1 MPVNPVPSA
10 TVPTLDSTQTATTAK
25 QVLDREGFLQLLVAQ
40 LKYQDP
46 ANPTDAN
53 QLMNTTAQ
61 LTLVDKINELVT
73 LQQGQ
78 TTMQRA
84 ALAGSLVGKEATYT
98 TTDATGKATT
108 ATGVIDAVKLSGTD
122 LVLRIGS
129 RDVAIA
135 NVVEIAPAPRA

>member
-1 MPVNPVPSA
+1 VPL
-10 TVPTLDSTQTATTAK
+10 LDATQTANTAK

-78 TTMQRA
+78 STMQRA
-84 ALAGSLVGKEATYT
+84 ALAGSLVGKTATYT
-98 TTDATGKATT
+98 TTDASGAATT
-108 ATGVIDAVKLSGTD
+108 ATGVIGAVKLSGTD

-135 NVVEIAPAPRA
+135 DVVELAPTPSTP